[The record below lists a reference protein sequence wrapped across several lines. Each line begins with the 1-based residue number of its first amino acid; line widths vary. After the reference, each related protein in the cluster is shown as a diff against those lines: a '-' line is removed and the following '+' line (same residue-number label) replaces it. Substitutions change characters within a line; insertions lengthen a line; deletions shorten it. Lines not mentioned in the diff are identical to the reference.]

1 VVFDRVRENLVRHA
15 GEPFEDVVNHSIM
28 QTLMRSLNTT
38 MTVVLTLLVLML
50 FGGTTI
56 RPLVLAIL
64 IGITV
69 GGYSAVLFSNMLLV
83 SWRVGELGRLL
94 SFPPIGRFAE
104 LRRA

>member
-1 VVFDRVRENLVRHA
+1 
-15 GEPFEDVVNHSIM
+15 M
-28 QTLMRSLNTT
+28 QTLNTT

-56 RPLVLAIL
+56 RPFVLAIL

-94 SFPPIGRFAE
+94 SFLPIRRFAE

>member
-56 RPLVLAIL
+56 RPFVLAIL
-64 IGITV
+64 IGIY
-69 GGYSAVLFSNMLLV
+69 G
-83 SWRVGELGRLL
+83 GRLL
-94 SFPPIGRFAE
+94 GSIVLEHAPGE
-104 LRRA
+104 LACR